1 MGLFD
6 FYFQAAFQTAK
17 RKRIVTLVIIHPQTM
32 KTILVAMKMVM
43 MTVSV
48 TMIVLTMTITI
59 VVIAIVM
66 NMKASRMMSAM
77 TIIAV
82 GSYLQKMDFHII
94 ILKVMKKIAILL
106 AATIAFAINS
116 DAQSMQSGYKGHVEA
131 GYSVGIGDYDF
142 GRFEVNTTHGYQVN
156 PYIFLGAGTGL
167 HFMSSYKTGD
177 MEIPLDVRDSK
188 VDIPV
193 FANFRSNFTKG
204 KISPFFD
211 IKGGTFVTNNGG
223 LYVVASLGVRYA
235 LNNKQGLSLSVGYA
249 AEKLEFETFER
260 FNGRYDMSYTRKP
273 ATYDTESVSVKLGFD
288 F

>member
-1 MGLFD
+1 
-6 FYFQAAFQTAK
+6 
-17 RKRIVTLVIIHPQTM
+17 M
-32 KTILVAMKMVM
+32 KIMLVAMKMVM
-43 MTVSV
+43 TIAAA
-48 TMIVLTMTITI
+48 TMIVLMKTIMI

-66 NMKASRMMSAM
+66 SMKVARTMSAM
-77 TIIAV
+77 TIIVV
-82 GSYLQKMDFHII
+82 GSHLLKNDFFT
-94 ILKVMKKIAILL
+94 LLYYKVMKKIAILL
-106 AATIAFAINS
+106 AATMAFAINS
-116 DAQSMQSGYKGHVEA
+116 NAQSMQSGYKGHVEA

-235 LNNKQGLSLSVGYA
+235 LNSKQGLSLSVGYA
-249 AEKLEFETFER
+249 AEKLEFETFDS
-260 FNGRYDMSYTRKP
+260 FNGIYDMSYTRKP
-273 ATYDTESVSVKLGFD
+273 STYDTEAVSVKLGFD

>member
-1 MGLFD
+1 M
-6 FYFQAAFQTAK
+6 
-17 RKRIVTLVIIHPQTM
+17 
-32 KTILVAMKMVM
+32 
-43 MTVSV
+43 
-48 TMIVLTMTITI
+48 
-59 VVIAIVM
+59 
-66 NMKASRMMSAM
+66 
-77 TIIAV
+77 
-82 GSYLQKMDFHII
+82 
-94 ILKVMKKIAILL
+94 
-106 AATIAFAINS
+106 AFAINS
-116 DAQSMQSGYKGHVEA
+116 NAHSMQSGYKGHVET

>member
-1 MGLFD
+1 
-6 FYFQAAFQTAK
+6 
-17 RKRIVTLVIIHPQTM
+17 
-32 KTILVAMKMVM
+32 MKMVM
-43 MTVSV
+43 MTVAV
-48 TMIVLTMTITI
+48 TMIVLTMTIMI
-59 VVIAIVM
+59 VVIVIAM
-66 NMKASRMMSAM
+66 SMKVARMMSAM
-77 TIIAV
+77 TIIV
-82 GSYLQKMDFHII
+82 IGSHLMKMDYSHYYII
-94 ILKVMKKIAILL
+94 KVMKKIAILL
-106 AATIAFAINS
+106 TATMAFSINS
-116 DAQSMQSGYKGHVEA
+116 NAQSMQSGYKGHVEA

-204 KISPFFD
+204 KLSPFFD

-223 LYVVASLGVRYA
+223 LYVVASVGVRYA
-235 LNNKQGLSLSVGYA
+235 LNSKQGLSLSVGYA

>member
-1 MGLFD
+1 
-6 FYFQAAFQTAK
+6 
-17 RKRIVTLVIIHPQTM
+17 M
-32 KTILVAMKMVM
+32 KTMLVAMKMVM
-43 MTVSV
+43 TIAAA
-48 TMIVLTMTITI
+48 TMIVLMKTIMI
-59 VVIAIVM
+59 VIIAIVM
-66 NMKASRMMSAM
+66 SMKVARTMSAM
-77 TIIAV
+77 TIIVV
-82 GSYLQKMDFHII
+82 GSHLLKNDFFT
-94 ILKVMKKIAILL
+94 LLYYKVMKKIAILL
-106 AATIAFAINS
+106 AATMAFAINS
-116 DAQSMQSGYKGHVEA
+116 NAQSMQSGYKGHVEA

-235 LNNKQGLSLSVGYA
+235 LNSKQGLSLSVGYA

-273 ATYDTESVSVKLGFD
+273 ATYDTESVSIKLGFD

>member
-1 MGLFD
+1 
-6 FYFQAAFQTAK
+6 
-17 RKRIVTLVIIHPQTM
+17 M
-32 KTILVAMKMVM
+32 KTMLVAMKMVM
-43 MTVSV
+43 TIAAA
-48 TMIVLTMTITI
+48 TMIVLMKTIMI

-66 NMKASRMMSAM
+66 SMKVARTMSAM
-77 TIIAV
+77 TIIVV
-82 GSYLQKMDFHII
+82 GSHLLKNDFFT
-94 ILKVMKKIAILL
+94 LLYYKVMKKIAILL
-106 AATIAFAINS
+106 AATMAFAINS
-116 DAQSMQSGYKGHVEA
+116 NAQSMQSGYKGHVEA

-235 LNNKQGLSLSVGYA
+235 LNSKQGLSLSVGYA

>member
-1 MGLFD
+1 
-6 FYFQAAFQTAK
+6 
-17 RKRIVTLVIIHPQTM
+17 
-32 KTILVAMKMVM
+32 
-43 MTVSV
+43 
-48 TMIVLTMTITI
+48 
-59 VVIAIVM
+59 
-66 NMKASRMMSAM
+66 
-77 TIIAV
+77 
-82 GSYLQKMDFHII
+82 
-94 ILKVMKKIAILL
+94 
-106 AATIAFAINS
+106 
-116 DAQSMQSGYKGHVEA
+116 MQSGYKGHVEA

-235 LNNKQGLSLSVGYA
+235 LNSKQGLSLSVGYA

-273 ATYDTESVSVKLGFD
+273 ATYDKESVSVKLGFD

>member
-1 MGLFD
+1 
-6 FYFQAAFQTAK
+6 
-17 RKRIVTLVIIHPQTM
+17 
-32 KTILVAMKMVM
+32 
-43 MTVSV
+43 
-48 TMIVLTMTITI
+48 
-59 VVIAIVM
+59 
-66 NMKASRMMSAM
+66 
-77 TIIAV
+77 
-82 GSYLQKMDFHII
+82 
-94 ILKVMKKIAILL
+94 MKKIAILL
-106 AATIAFAINS
+106 AATMAFAINS
-116 DAQSMQSGYKGHVEA
+116 NAQSMQSGYKGHVEA

-211 IKGGTFVTNNGG
+211 IKGGMFVTNNGG

-235 LNNKQGLSLSVGYA
+235 LNGKQGLSLSVGYA

-273 ATYDTESVSVKLGFD
+273 DTYDTESVSVKLGFD